1 MLVKR
6 VFKAQNG
13 ESGFVTKQHYRT
25 LIS

>member
-1 MLVKR
+1 